1 MKIIKSSLII
11 LLTFIIILLFF
22 FLAKNIKNN
31 NSRSNN
37 NKIFSEINYM
47 DSKISSLLN
56 SLNNITL
63 DNNKINVSKI
73 NANISQSSNSSKA
86 ESQDKSNN
94 EEKDTSNQTTEQY
107 EIKPEGIL
115 TKNNDIKWDEIKD
128 EVEILYSIV
137 PVMTLDLYNMNI
149 NQDDVLNFNKELDDL
164 TIAVKNENKD
174 NTLIKLAN
182 LYRYLPAYASSFSDD
197 LNFIS
202 MLEIKSNIFNAYVFV
217 NIGDW
222 NEALNYTNKSI
233 ESYSRVLNNI
243 KENRNYDISKI
254 YIILNELQ
262 NAVNIKDKDVF
273 FIKYKNFQEEIE
285 KTDQ

>member
-94 EEKDTSNQTTEQY
+94 KEKDTSNQTTEQY